1 MELIGAMMWF
11 GILFLVIILGLVI
24 FWMWMLVDLLQR
36 KKFEDKLVWVMVL
49 IFLNVLGAI
58 LYYSL
63 VYARKR

>member
-49 IFLNVLGAI
+49 IFLNALGAI